1 MIDSVVNYALDNLS
15 RLLVSEVT
23 LLSSVKDQIR
33 SLNDELKFMNIFI
46 KSSEG
51 KREDPFVKEVVNQI
65 RNVAYQAED
74 VVDTYVV
81 NVNNQRR
88 RNMLGKFFHSK
99 DHVMM
104 FHEVSDQINSIKRR
118 IDEIYQ
124 NKSKYGIQ
132 QGDFESHTGNKE
144 FAKDSLIARRR
155 DVEEEEVVGL
165 VHDSDEV
172 INHLA
177 RRGDSSRRVVCIL
190 GMGGLGKTTLA
201 RKIYN
206 SNKIKSMFQRHVW
219 GFVSNDYRAQ
229 KLLLSLLKFL
239 GLSTEEYK
247 DLTDKEKMK
256 RKVRECM
263 SGKKYLVVLDDIWNI
278 QVWDELQEAFP
289 DENNGSRILITT
301 RIEDISHYSRA
312 TFTYRLPFLDESQ
325 SWELFCKKVF
335 GKEKCPHELEVP
347 GKEMANACK
356 GLPLAIIVLAGMVA
370 KKERSP
376 REWLK
381 IKNHVSWYLVQ
392 EEEYRIVTNILK
404 LSYDDLPQ
412 TLKPCFLYLGVYPED
427 YEIHVRRL
435 CQLWIAEGFIQ
446 KKEVGPSNSL
456 EVEDIADMYLDKLV
470 ERSLVQVASRR
481 SDGGVKT
488 CRVHDLLRDLCI
500 SESRENKFMEVC
512 TNLDAIKCNS
522 RRMSLQYRG
531 ELRLTE
537 DTQSSARSLLLF
549 GESTFWENESQGW
562 KQIRNDFKLARV
574 LDMNQVLLCLS
585 PRGLKTLIH
594 LRFLKVTASSTRI
607 GNDVLASLCNLWNLE
622 TLYLW
627 IEEPITLP
635 NKIWKLKSLRH
646 VYLDIDVYSLK
657 KMWHIGASIS
667 KMKIG
672 ETKVENL
679 QTLNNIYLNAR
690 TASVLKKGMFPNLTK
705 LTLRKGPP
713 EKEFLENSLR
723 CLNKLR
729 TLKLLCI
736 EKLPLDP
743 NAYPTNLTKI
753 TIGYFPQLD
762 ARMIKTLGRL
772 SKLQILKLVDGGI
785 YGDVNCVAGDFPQLQ
800 VLHLSEVQLDGRWK
814 VEEGAMPQI
823 RYCNDP
829 LILDLER

>member
-1 MIDSVVNYALDNLS
+1 MATWEDLENDSDDDDEETETKSQTCLMADHID
-15 RLLVSEVT
+15 
-23 LLSSVKDQIR
+23 
-33 SLNDELKFMNIFI
+33 
-46 KSSEG
+46 
-51 KREDPFVKEVVNQI
+51 
-65 RNVAYQAED
+65 QAE
-74 VVDTYVV
+74 
-81 NVNNQRR
+81 
-88 RNMLGKFFHSK
+88 
-99 DHVMM
+99 
-104 FHEVSDQINSIKRR
+104 NS
-118 IDEIYQ
+118 
-124 NKSKYGIQ
+124 
-132 QGDFESHTGNKE
+132 FLKE
-144 FAKDSLIARRR
+144 
-155 DVEEEEVVGL
+155 
-165 VHDSDEV
+165 
-172 INHLA
+172 
-177 RRGDSSRRVVCIL
+177 
-190 GMGGLGKTTLA
+190 
-201 RKIYN
+201 
-206 SNKIKSMFQRHVW
+206 
-219 GFVSNDYRAQ
+219 
-229 KLLLSLLKFL
+229 
-239 GLSTEEYK
+239 
-247 DLTDKEKMK
+247 
-256 RKVRECM
+256 KVREAKTACD
-263 SGKKYLVVLDDIWNI
+263 LVEENKQLRA
-278 QVWDELQEAFP
+278 QVR
-289 DENNGSRILITT
+289 SC
-301 RIEDISHYSRA
+301 
-312 TFTYRLPFLDESQ
+312 ESNH
-325 SWELFCKKVF
+325 C
-335 GKEKCPHELEVP
+335 
-347 GKEMANACK
+347 
-356 GLPLAIIVLAGMVA
+356 VLAYVDCFKQNEEFLREVKRLKEDLA
-370 KKERSP
+370 KFTQSSE
-376 REWLK
+376 
-381 IKNHVSWYLVQ
+381 
-392 EEEYRIVTNILK
+392 T
-404 LSYDDLPQ
+404 
-412 TLKPCFLYLGVYPED
+412 
-427 YEIHVRRL
+427 
-435 CQLWIAEGFIQ
+435 EGFIQ